1 MQHARKGFVR
11 CALAAVR
18 TVCCW
23 LLLSGMPLHAAPANV
38 VLAATAMPPYMDV
51 RLLGQGY
58 VAELVRAA
66 FEAEGYVL
74 DIRFYPPARAR
85 ALLAA
90 GEVDGLLP
98 VGTDPAMASD
108 LLLSDSFP
116 GAVVGLMKSRKLAL
130 SYPANAAED
139 PIRTLQ
145 AFSAYR
151 MGAVR
156 EIANAPGFE
165 SAKFLKREWVSDDL
179 QNLDKLGLGRID
191 LVLIDKYRAG
201 ELLATQRP
209 HLIGKLDFLDPPLF
223 QSRFHVAFSAHR
235 PNANTLRATFNRGL
249 AKLVQ
254 KGETERIMAR
264 HGLSST
270 PRTQDRAKVL
280 TVATVANADMLIM
293 KRLSAQF
300 EKNNPG
306 VRIEWRVLDENT
318 LRTRMMTDLAVGQ
331 GEYDVMT
338 IGSYETPL
346 WAAQGWLEVLEPLP
360 ARYEVDDLLPMVRDS
375 LSWHGKLHA
384 LPFYAE
390 SSMTYYRTDLLAK
403 VGQVMPERPTWTEI
417 RRLAALMH
425 DPAAGIAGI
434 CLRGKPGW
442 GENMALL
449 TTMVNAHGGRW
460 FDTHWVPQIDSPQWL
475 QAVDMYVNLLRRY
488 GPSTPV
494 DLGFNENLR
503 LFSEGRCAIWVDA
516 TVAASTLLNPK
527 RSPLAGQFGFVRAPS
542 ETTRVGASWLWA
554 WALAVPA
561 SSRQKP
567 LARRFVEWASSQGYI
582 QAVAQQEGWQAVPPG
597 TRKSTYRNPAYLAQ
611 APFAAFVAQA
621 MNDQDARPLG
631 RLFNGQAWVAIPE
644 FPAIGQLVGEELALA
659 LQGKKSTTQALQSAN
674 AAARQRLQD
683 AGYVADK
690 AVSVR

>member
-1 MQHARKGFVR
+1 MIFFIWKTGR
-11 CALAAVR
+11 
-18 TVCCW
+18 
-23 LLLSGMPLHAAPANV
+23 
-38 VLAATAMPPYMDV
+38 
-51 RLLGQGY
+51 
-58 VAELVRAA
+58 
-66 FEAEGYVL
+66 
-74 DIRFYPPARAR
+74 
-85 ALLAA
+85 
-90 GEVDGLLP
+90 
-98 VGTDPAMASD
+98 
-108 LLLSDSFP
+108 LLSDSFP

-270 PRTQDRAKVL
+270 PRTQDRTKVL

-403 VGQVMPERPTWTEI
+403 VGQVMPERPT
-417 RRLAALMH
+417 
-425 DPAAGIAGI
+425 
-434 CLRGKPGW
+434 
-442 GENMALL
+442 
-449 TTMVNAHGGRW
+449 
-460 FDTHWVPQIDSPQWL
+460 
-475 QAVDMYVNLLRRY
+475 
-488 GPSTPV
+488 
-494 DLGFNENLR
+494 
-503 LFSEGRCAIWVDA
+503 
-516 TVAASTLLNPK
+516 
-527 RSPLAGQFGFVRAPS
+527 
-542 ETTRVGASWLWA
+542 
-554 WALAVPA
+554 
-561 SSRQKP
+561 
-567 LARRFVEWASSQGYI
+567 
-582 QAVAQQEGWQAVPPG
+582 
-597 TRKSTYRNPAYLAQ
+597 
-611 APFAAFVAQA
+611 
-621 MNDQDARPLG
+621 
-631 RLFNGQAWVAIPE
+631 
-644 FPAIGQLVGEELALA
+644 
-659 LQGKKSTTQALQSAN
+659 
-674 AAARQRLQD
+674 
-683 AGYVADK
+683 
-690 AVSVR
+690 